1 VHENDACGCTVLR
14 CAVLRC
20 AAQHRY
26 RGTPAKIH
34 SILEAF
40 QSRAAAAT
48 AAGADDDSHG
58 PEIQIRL
65 VHARGVKTGCHPPA
79 CNGAECPAF
88 NASCATRGV
97 VVNQTERIMEAAAA
111 ATSADFAIL
120 TLVPSPAG
128 ESHDRETI
136 DLPPVEAEMLR
147 AVAGACRNPRRH
159 SSSSSGSGSS
169 GGDAG
174 GGTAHGG
181 LAEAPPAP
189 APAAPAAATVK
200 DCRLISVLLGDGS
213 LSDEKI
219 WSSSDAVLTAFE
231 AGQGGVKTACVV
243 ERH

>member
-1 VHENDACGCTVLR
+1 MHENDACGCT
-14 CAVLRC
+14 VLRC

-26 RGTPAKIH
+26 RGTPAKID

-48 AAGADDDSHG
+48 AAGAEDDSH
-58 PEIQIRL
+58 IQIRL

>member
-1 VHENDACGCTVLR
+1 
-14 CAVLRC
+14 
-20 AAQHRY
+20 
-26 RGTPAKIH
+26 
-34 SILEAF
+34 
-40 QSRAAAAT
+40 
-48 AAGADDDSHG
+48 
-58 PEIQIRL
+58 
-65 VHARGVKTGCHPPA
+65 
-79 CNGAECPAF
+79 
-88 NASCATRGV
+88 
-97 VVNQTERIMEAAAA
+97 MEAAAA

-159 SSSSSGSGSS
+159 SSSSSSGSGSS